1 VVIEVTIQA
10 ESCAAAQ
17 RGLANVAA
25 HYRPLHP
32 EVYSWLL
39 PPHALS
45 TQAPTFGINSNISC
59 YLLPDVPEA
68 GTHSQSLLE
77 PYSGVFVFPL
87 LAPWFCERIWSE
99 LHNYETNAQQ
109 SQHRTPADWL
119 PLHVR
124 HDGNMGNLQVHGL
137 HILNVSLAIF
147 LKGLWL
153 RASFGCSRGS
163 GAAVC
168 QRAAAGAG
176 PRGTLGFKKEDADF
190 YCNRS
195 AITPS

>member
-1 VVIEVTIQA
+1 
-10 ESCAAAQ
+10 
-17 RGLANVAA
+17 VAA

-124 HDGNMGNLQVHGL
+124 HDGNMGNLQDCGFAPL
-137 HILNVSLAIF
+137 L
-147 LKGLWL
+147 
-153 RASFGCSRGS
+153 
-163 GAAVC
+163 AAVE
-168 QRAAAGAG
+168 AAVQPFVSAQL
-176 PRGTLGFKKEDADF
+176 PELGHVECYHAFLTRNWVGRDEAFKIHRDDS
-190 YCNRS
+190 RS
-195 AITPS
+195 GSCCFCLIYMY